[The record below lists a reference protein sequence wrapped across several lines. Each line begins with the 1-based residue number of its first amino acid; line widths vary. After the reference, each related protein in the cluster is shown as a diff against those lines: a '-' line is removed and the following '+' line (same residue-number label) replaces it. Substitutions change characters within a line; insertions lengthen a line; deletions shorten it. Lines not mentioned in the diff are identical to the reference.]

1 MQRALAR
8 CAAFHLVAK
17 VIRRRMS
24 VSINFTTGARRIA
37 GRTASDRCAL
47 VLVSKVVTSAA
58 HLHQSAH
65 TPAVDACSQIIHAYL
80 SRRSRDYDSTDSND
94 TRGEVAENLDLKHE
108 PILTV
113 LQRGHHAFTAPK

>member
-1 MQRALAR
+1 M
-8 CAAFHLVAK
+8 AK

-58 HLHQSAH
+58 HLHQSEH
-65 TPAVDACSQIIHAYL
+65 TPAVDACCQIIHAYL
-80 SRRSRDYDSTDSND
+80 SPRDYDSTDSND

-108 PILTV
+108 TILTV